1 MFEGPI
7 QRGAT
12 EVVHHHARLAANFTA
27 HGNPALGQGHPGH
40 GTVLVYQGIGIAAAV
55 HGFGHPAGHRLHR
68 YRAGFITP
76 SGSSCTT
83 VLRKGTGL
91 KMISQEQG
99 DSEYQTGLEIFLS
112 HACIHKVFLDNYF
125 YWGCLACGNMG
136 SSAGQHN
143 NQYVFFSTVAHNKR
157 NSCQSSPVK
166 GYWLAYGKIGK
177 NTHKYGED
185 CNTCYNV
192 DFLQAHSSLRSMEGY
207 INFSSFYSAN

>member
-1 MFEGPI
+1 MLAFI
-7 QRGAT
+7 KFSSTIIFIGA
-12 EVVHHHARLAANFTA
+12 AL
-27 HGNPALGQGHPGH
+27 PAV
-40 GTVLVYQGIGIAAAV
+40 TW
-55 HGFGHPAGHRLHR
+55 
-68 YRAGFITP
+68 
-76 SGSSCTT
+76 
-83 VLRKGTGL
+83 
-91 KMISQEQG
+91 E
-99 DSEYQTGLEIFLS
+99 D
-112 HACIHKVFLDNYF
+112 
-125 YWGCLACGNMG
+125 WGCLACGNMG

-192 DFLQAHSSLRSMEGY
+192 DLLQAHSSLRSMEGY